1 MQLSTSLGLAV
12 GIIKFL
18 CFIYFS
24 NEVQTCFITWELSSI
39 LARGPHLIIRV
50 LAGSTSTLPWSS
62 GQNSNKI
69 SIPASAYSQN
79 NDDFYEEYEDQPQPQ
94 TSPETELMKAPTF
107 LSVAGQFSVTVGD
120 TVRLPCLVD
129 RLEGFVILW
138 KRGAAIIT
146 VASQIID
153 KVTDNN
159 IICSLFLKKVSQCL

>member
-1 MQLSTSLGLAV
+1 
-12 GIIKFL
+12 
-18 CFIYFS
+18 
-24 NEVQTCFITWELSSI
+24 
-39 LARGPHLIIRV
+39 
-50 LAGSTSTLPWSS
+50 
-62 GQNSNKI
+62 
-69 SIPASAYSQN
+69 
-79 NDDFYEEYEDQPQPQ
+79 
-94 TSPETELMKAPTF
+94 MKAPTF

-153 KVTDNN
+153 KVTDIM